1 MTRSKRPPRYV
12 AAILQIPTLTEL
24 NLRVISLALFVSSFC
39 LAADLRAQYG
49 LLPDPKLTPGRIAQ
63 SEKDLRGVDVE
74 MEQKVFARYR
84 LPWSRRA
91 AYKIDHLIPLELG
104 GADTIDN
111 LWPQRLRARP
121 YGPDRKELLAEV
133 LLQRIARKQMTLPQA
148 QEQIAHDWID
158 AFIDHLGMVY
168 LKDTNLGR

>member
-1 MTRSKRPPRYV
+1 M
-12 AAILQIPTLTEL
+12 
-24 NLRVISLALFVSSFC
+24 
-39 LAADLRAQYG
+39 LAANVRAQEA
-49 LLPDPKLTPGRIAQ
+49 LLPSPKLTPGRIAR
-63 SEKDLRGVDVE
+63 SEKDRRGVTVE

-121 YGPDRKELLAEV
+121 YGPDRKELLTEV
-133 LLQRIARKQMTLPQA
+133 LLQRIARKQITLEQA
-148 QEQIAHDWID
+148 QEQIANDWID

-168 LKDTNLGR
+168 LKDTDLSR

>member
-1 MTRSKRPPRYV
+1 VNCLITFSV
-12 AAILQIPTLTEL
+12 F
-24 NLRVISLALFVSSFC
+24 FV
-39 LAADLRAQYG
+39 LAAHVHAQES
-49 LLPDPKLTPGRIAQ
+49 LLPNPKLTPGRVAQ
-63 SEKDLRGVDVE
+63 SEKERLGVTVE

-84 LPWSRRA
+84 LPWSSRP

-121 YGPDRKELLAEV
+121 YGPDRKELLTEV
-133 LLQRIARKQMTLPQA
+133 LLQRIARKQMTLEQA
-148 QEQIAHDWID
+148 QEQISRDWID

-168 LKDTNLGR
+168 LKDTQLSR